1 MYPTRIHV
9 LIVDDHRLLRAE
21 IAQIVQKDLR
31 LVVIGEAG
39 DGERAV
45 ELARCLY
52 PDVVL
57 MDVQMPKMNGI
68 EATRQIKRL
77 CPEVAVIGLSLS
89 QYAEALVEAGA
100 SAYLSKQHIGEELC
114 PTIHR
119 VNEGSWSQAWEASPR
134 SLLMID
140 DDAVFLKTVS
150 DALHDEHPDF
160 LIATASSA
168 VQGLRLL
175 NLRRFDAIVS
185 DFRMAGLNGIDL
197 LKECQADSV
206 HIPIVLMTG
215 YGTAALEQD
224 AFEQGA
230 CAILHKPLDPEQL
243 YEAVTRA
250 IRRTKWLGE
259 VQTQQL
265 AQRRDQLS
273 MRIQKVDQRLQD
285 TLKRNDSSQEY

>member
-1 MYPTRIHV
+1 MRPTPIHV
-9 LIVDDHRLLRAE
+9 VIVDDHRLLRAE
-21 IAQIVQKDLR
+21 IAQIIQNDLR
-31 LVVIGEAG
+31 LAVIGEAG
-39 DGERAV
+39 DGEQAV
-45 ELARCLY
+45 ELVRRLY

-68 EATRQIKRL
+68 EATRQSPRL

-89 QYAEALVEAGA
+89 HHAEAMVEAGA
-100 SAYLSKQHIGEELC
+100 SAYLSKQHIVEELC
-114 PTIHR
+114 PTIRR
-119 VNEGSWSQAWEASPR
+119 VNEGYWSQAWQASPHN
-134 SLLMID
+134 LLLID

-150 DALHDEHPDF
+150 DALQDEHPDL
-160 LIATASSA
+160 LIETVSSA

-206 HIPIVLMTG
+206 RIPVVLMTG
-215 YGTAALEQD
+215 YGTPALEQD

-230 CAILHKPLDPEQL
+230 CAILQKPLDPEQL
-243 YEAVTRA
+243 YDAVTRA

-259 VQTQQL
+259 VKTQQL
-265 AQRRDQLS
+265 AHRRDQLS
-273 MRIQKVDQRLQD
+273 VRIQELDQRLQD